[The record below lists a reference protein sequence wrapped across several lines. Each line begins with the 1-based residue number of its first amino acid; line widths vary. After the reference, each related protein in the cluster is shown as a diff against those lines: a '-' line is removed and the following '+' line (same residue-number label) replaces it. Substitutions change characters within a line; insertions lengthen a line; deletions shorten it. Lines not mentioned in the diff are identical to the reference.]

1 MIEDSRNISSGRPDR
16 PSAYLIDLDGTLY
29 ADGGAVPGAVAA
41 LDRLRAATV
50 PFRLVTNTTSR
61 SRAMLVER
69 LRGYGFAVSPEEL
82 VTATVAGGELARRR
96 GYRSAAPFLPEAS
109 LADLSHLDLAGG
121 TSGRVP
127 PPGWRPDVVMVG
139 DVGERWT
146 YALLQEAF
154 EWLLGGAALLALSRD
169 RYWRK
174 EGRLALDAGPF
185 VVGLEFASG
194 QAAVVAGKPSPEFFG
209 AALAGLGGPPPAAVA
224 MVGDDLWS
232 DVQGAQAAGLQGWLV
247 RTGKFRPEVLESR
260 EVVPD
265 RILASVAELAPR

>member
-1 MIEDSRNISSGRPDR
+1 MNVDLRNISAAPADR
-16 PSAYLIDLDGTLY
+16 PSGYLIDLDGTLY
-29 ADGGAVPGAVAA
+29 ADGAAVPGAAAA
-41 LDRLRAATV
+41 LGRLRAAGA

-69 LRGYGFAVSPEEL
+69 LRGYGFAVHPDEL
-82 VTATVAGGELARRR
+82 VTATVAGGELARQR
-96 GYRSAAPFLPEAS
+96 GHVRAAPFLPEAALPD
-109 LADLSHLDLAGG
+109 LAPLDLAGG
-121 TSGRVP
+121 TSGRAP
-127 PPGWRPDVVMVG
+127 PPGWRADAVLVG

-146 YALLQEAF
+146 YALMQEAF
-154 EWLLGGAALLALSRD
+154 EWLLGGAELVALSRD

-185 VVGLEFASG
+185 VAGLEYAAG
-194 QAAVVAGKPSPEFFG
+194 RTAVVAGKPSAGFFG
-209 AALAGLGGPPPAAVA
+209 AALAGLRIPTPRAVA

-247 RTGKFRPEVLESR
+247 RTGKFRPEALASG

-265 RILASVAELAPR
+265 RILDSVADLAPA